1 MKPERT
7 NRRPQPW
14 PLTVSAKTQPGA
26 LLFVTTEQ
34 MTQWAAQDTHR
45 KGWLSSS
52 KSEYLRNVWGR
63 TFLLFSCIVKVNQDS
78 RAAGHRLTDRLLIK
92 LQARKETSFYIN
104 IAGNLAAVSKCLA
117 KTATKV
123 KDKTLICVVVV
134 IRQFGI
140 RDQQQRTR

>member
-1 MKPERT
+1 M
-7 NRRPQPW
+7 
-14 PLTVSAKTQPGA
+14 
-26 LLFVTTEQ
+26 
-34 MTQWAAQDTHR
+34 
-45 KGWLSSS
+45 
-52 KSEYLRNVWGR
+52 
-63 TFLLFSCIVKVNQDS
+63 KVNQDS

-104 IAGNLAAVSKCLA
+104 IAGNLAAAFKCFA

-134 IRQFGI
+134 IQPFGI